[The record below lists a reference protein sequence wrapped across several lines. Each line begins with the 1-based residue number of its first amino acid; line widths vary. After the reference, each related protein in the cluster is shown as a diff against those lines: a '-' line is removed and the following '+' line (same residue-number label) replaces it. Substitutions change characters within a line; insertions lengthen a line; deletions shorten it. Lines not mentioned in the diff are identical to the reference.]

1 METPEKFSPFDRLV
15 GLLKPDKREVRN
27 VYIYAVFSGIVSLSL
42 PLGIQAIINLI
53 QGGQISTSWVI
64 LVILVVGGVA
74 LNGIFQIL
82 QLRITENLQ
91 QNIFTRSAFEFAYRI
106 PRIKLEELYKHY
118 APELMN
124 RFFDTITVQK
134 GLSKLLIEFSSAA
147 LSVFFGLLL
156 LSFYHP
162 FFLIFSLILLML
174 IAAIFQFTAAKGM
187 ETSLKESKNKYR
199 VAHWLEEIARTG
211 TTFKLAGLS
220 ELSLHKT
227 DDIVQDYVKSR
238 ESHFK
243 ILMQQYSMLV
253 VFKVLVALGLLA
265 LGGILVMEQ
274 LMNVGQFVA
283 SEIIILLV
291 MNAVEK
297 MVLSLESIYDV
308 LTSLEKIGSVLDM
321 KLEDKKGEKIDINSK
336 EGISVDLIKVGFRYP
351 GEIDK
356 VLNNFSLT
364 VKPGEN
370 VAITGKAGSGK
381 SSLLH
386 ILAGLYDV
394 TSGNVSFDGFPKGD
408 LDLLTLRTAIGDYM
422 AQEQIF
428 EGTVEENISLGRDG
442 ATRADI
448 KWAVEN
454 VRLKN
459 DFKSVDLEYKTLLD
473 PLGKKLPKSVAVKI
487 LLARSIVIRP
497 RLLLLEGNLEFIEE
511 SEKREIIDFLV
522 SPENPWTLIVAT
534 SDPYFISK
542 VDTVAEL
549 TEGELTDL
557 RTNSKLN

>member
-147 LSVFFGLLL
+147 LSVIFGLLL

-321 KLEDKKGEKIDINSK
+321 KLEDKKGEKIDINSR

-428 EGTVEENISLGRDG
+428 EGTVEENISLGRDR

-487 LLARSIVIRP
+487 LLARSIVIKP

>member
-1 METPEKFSPFDRLV
+1 METPEKYSPFDRLV

-53 QGGQISTSWVI
+53 QGGQISTSWII

-147 LSVFFGLLL
+147 LSVIFGLLL

-174 IAAIFQFTAAKGM
+174 IAGIFQFTATKGM
-187 ETSLKESKNKYR
+187 DTSLKESKHKYR

-227 DDIVQDYVKSR
+227 DDLVQDYVKAR
-238 ESHFK
+238 EGHFK
-243 ILMQQYSMLV
+243 ILLQQYSMLV

-291 MNAVEK
+291 MSSVEK

-308 LTSLEKIGSVLDM
+308 LTSLEKIGAVLDM
-321 KLEDKKGEKIDINSK
+321 KLEDKEGEKIDIHEK
-336 EGISVDLIKVGFRYP
+336 EGIAVDLVKVGFRYP
-351 GEIDK
+351 GEFDK
-356 VLNNFSLT
+356 VLNDFSLV
-364 VKPGEN
+364 VKPGEK
-370 VAITGKAGSGK
+370 VAITGQAGSGK

-394 TSGNVSFDGFPKGD
+394 TSGNVAFDGFPKGD
-408 LDLLTLRTAIGDYM
+408 LDLLTLRTAIGDFM

-442 ATRADI
+442 ATREDI

-454 VRLKN
+454 VKLKN

-487 LLARSIVIRP
+487 LLARSVVIRP
-497 RLLLLEGNLEFIEE
+497 RLLLIEGNLEFVDET
-511 SEKREIIDFLV
+511 EKKEIIDFLV

-534 SDPYFISK
+534 TDPYFLSK
-542 VDTVAEL
+542 VNTVVEL
-549 TEGELTDL
+549 TEGELTNL
-557 RTNSKLN
+557 KTNSKLN